1 MKHIVDIDEDALV
14 AARKALGTASI
25 KETVNAA
32 LEQAGRRAPTTEEID
47 AAFEILGAVPDD
59 IREQA
64 WR

>member
-1 MKHIVDIDEDALV
+1 MKHIVDIDEDALD
-14 AARKALGTASI
+14 AARKALGTSSI

-32 LEQAGRRAPTTEEID
+32 LAQASRRAPTSEEIN
-47 AAFEILGAVPDD
+47 AAFEVLGSVPDD

>member
-1 MKHIVDIDEDALV
+1 MKHIVDIDEDALE
-14 AARKALGTASI
+14 AARRALGTASI

-32 LEQAGRRAPTTEEID
+32 LQQASRPAPTADEID
-47 AAFEILGAVPDD
+47 AAFEVLGAVPDD